1 MRISKNILGVVSFMM
16 FLMGII
22 YGDLMGAYISIG
34 SIFLMLCFFSVPK
47 ILGKKYNIE
56 INTPSEILL
65 LASVIFIYLSFF
77 EKNINIYNIIMS
89 TCCTIL
95 FWLFIFYLNIKDYD
109 YKLGIKENIE
119 KNKALYKDYKV
130 PPKTLLN
137 THDEKINKEHYENK
151 INSFFKSFK
160 LKIKYKSQYQNS
172 WLLTYRYQITSGTK
186 IDDILEL
193 QKDLELKLGTKVEI
207 EISTTESNI
216 IYIKIPLKKCHP
228 YTLINCKCNKNK
240 KLEIPLGEDEEQNLV
255 KISLTESSPLLLL
268 GDVGTG
274 KTNLLNIIINNCLL
288 EYKPD
293 ELSFILI
300 DKHQTG
306 LDIYEKLP
314 HLVLPLL
321 NNPELVLDYLKS
333 INEEINLRKEK
344 DEEYEP
350 LIVIIDE
357 IFDINASDDEIWEL
371 LEPILLYGN
380 KVNIHTIISTSITSK
395 SPLLDK
401 IYNVIK
407 NKIYFYGSAPTD
419 YVNYKNDLNKL
430 PGLINYNDIR
440 IRTPK
445 LEDEEIKKIVN
456 NTKGIE

>member
-1 MRISKNILGVVSFMM
+1 M
-16 FLMGII
+16 
-22 YGDLMGAYISIG
+22 
-34 SIFLMLCFFSVPK
+34 
-47 ILGKKYNIE
+47 
-56 INTPSEILL
+56 
-65 LASVIFIYLSFF
+65 
-77 EKNINIYNIIMS
+77 
-89 TCCTIL
+89 
-95 FWLFIFYLNIKDYD
+95 
-109 YKLGIKENIE
+109 
-119 KNKALYKDYKV
+119 
-130 PPKTLLN
+130 
-137 THDEKINKEHYENK
+137 
-151 INSFFKSFK
+151 
-160 LKIKYKSQYQNS
+160 
-172 WLLTYRYQITSGTK
+172 
-186 IDDILEL
+186 
-193 QKDLELKLGTKVEI
+193 
-207 EISTTESNI
+207 
-216 IYIKIPLKKCHP
+216 
-228 YTLINCKCNKNK
+228 
-240 KLEIPLGEDEEQNLV
+240 
-255 KISLTESSPLLLL
+255 
-268 GDVGTG
+268 
-274 KTNLLNIIINNCLL
+274 L

-445 LEDEEIKKIVN
+445 LEDEEIKRIVN
-456 NTKGIE
+456 NAKGIE